1 MYIVIVGANNNT
13 KLEKIMATQKNKTEV
28 LREWSE
34 VDANLKQL
42 KNQESELR
50 KEVIELWYPTHKEEG
65 TENIDLGND
74 YKLSAVFKQNYA
86 FDKDADIDKLHDE
99 LISVGEDGV
108 DVAEKLFKVK
118 VELNATVYKK
128 LPPSLQKIVNPYVTI
143 KTGSP
148 SLKIVEPKPEKK

>member
-1 MYIVIVGANNNT
+1 MTDVNN
-13 KLEKIMATQKNKTEV
+13 KKDKIEV

-34 VDANLKQL
+34 ADGSLKQF
-42 KNQESELR
+42 KGQESELR
-50 KEVIELWYPTHKEEG
+50 KEVIGLWYPTHKEEG
-65 TENIDLGND
+65 TENIDLGNN

-86 FDKDADIDKLHDE
+86 FDKDADIDKLHEE

-108 DVAEKLFKVK
+108 AAAEQLFNVK
-118 VELNATVYKK
+118 VELNATAYKK
-128 LPPSLQKIVNPYVTI
+128 LPPSLQRIVNPYITI